1 MNQNEEKAKLHVC
14 ESTGLKSQKQHQNSL
29 STNLK
34 LALVQTIF
42 FLKKRISIF
51 LLPLCLVE
59 NEPIW
64 KTKQNE
70 IKTIICVCVFT
81 EF

>member
-42 FLKKRISIF
+42 FF
-51 LLPLCLVE
+51 
-59 NEPIW
+59 
-64 KTKQNE
+64 
-70 IKTIICVCVFT
+70 
-81 EF
+81 